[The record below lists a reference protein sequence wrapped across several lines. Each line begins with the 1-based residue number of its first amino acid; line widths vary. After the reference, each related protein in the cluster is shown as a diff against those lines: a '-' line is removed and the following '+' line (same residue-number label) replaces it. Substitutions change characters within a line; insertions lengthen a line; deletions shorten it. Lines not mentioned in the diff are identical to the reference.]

1 MNKKFEILMTEKT
14 QLYKTFQSL
23 KDNFSKMSYNYMKLE
38 NEYNLANEDNKRLEE
53 HLSKVND
60 LL

>member
-1 MNKKFEILMTEKT
+1 
-14 QLYKTFQSL
+14 
-23 KDNFSKMSYNYMKLE
+23 MSFNYLKLE

-60 LL
+60 LLQSNNNEESI